1 MFGIVVDGVFH
12 TEEIVVKPMATK
24 LRHISAF
31 SGNTILGD
39 GSVIMI
45 LDPNGVAEA
54 VGAST
59 QSAMSGMEHSADAA
73 DAGHAQ
79 NKTSLL
85 VFRAGSSDTKAV
97 PLALVTRL
105 EEVEAKKIEI
115 SNGRHL
121 LQYRGQLMPLICVN
135 DQVRIKDDGTQS
147 LLVFADGARC
157 MALVV
162 DEIVDIVED
171 TLNIEIPSEQPG
183 ILGAAVIKGEAA
195 EIIDVAHFLPMAFA
209 DWFRGNNLGKP
220 SKNRQLLFVEDSAFF
235 RNMLTPVLRAAG
247 YDVTALSGGQEAL
260 AMVKGGKSFDVV
272 VTDLEMPGMDGFAL
286 ADAIRGHNGTA
297 HTPIIALSSMTSPEA
312 IAKVRKA
319 GFHDFVAKFDRQ
331 GLVSALKEHSDD
343 THKAA

>member
-1 MFGIVVDGVFH
+1 
-12 TEEIVVKPMATK
+12 MATK
-24 LRHISAF
+24 LRNISAF

-59 QSAMSGMEHSADAA
+59 QSTMHGMDHGADAA
-73 DAGHAQ
+73 DAAHVQ

-85 VFRAGSSDTKAV
+85 VFRAGSSDSKAV

-105 EEVEAKKIEI
+105 EEVEARKIEL

-121 LQYRGQLMPLICVN
+121 LQYRGQLMPLIRVN
-135 DQVRIKDDGTQS
+135 DQVKIKDDGTQS
-147 LLVFADGARC
+147 LLVFADGTRA

-171 TLNIEIPSEQPG
+171 TLNIEIPSDRPG
-183 ILGAAVIKGEAA
+183 ILGSAVIKGEAT
-195 EIIDVAHFLPMAFA
+195 EIIDVGHFLPLAFA
-209 DWFRGNNLGKP
+209 DWFRGAGGTNNAP
-220 SKNRQLLFVEDSAFF
+220 ASRSLLFVEDSAFF

-247 YDVTALSGGQEAL
+247 YDVTAMGGGQEAL
-260 AMVKGGKSFDVV
+260 AVVKAGKAFDIV

-286 ADAIRGHNGTA
+286 AEAIRGQKTMVNA
-297 HTPIIALSSMTSPEA
+297 PIIALSSMTSPDA

-331 GLVSALKEHSDD
+331 GLVAALKEHHDD
-343 THKAA
+343 ACKAA